1 MPNMCN
7 VANTMKLKHR
17 KHVKS
22 VKITDAFAVALI
34 NSRADRECRTAASA
48 GAITVRE
55 ALADKYYPQH
65 HKDTKTDDARQ
76 G

>member
-7 VANTMKLKHR
+7 MANTMKIKHR

-34 NSRADRECRTAASA
+34 NDRADRECRTAAGA

-55 ALADKYYPQH
+55 ALADKYGSQ
-65 HKDTKTDDARQ
+65 DTKPGADGQ
-76 G
+76 GKL